1 MATEVACD
9 ENGESVLRVWATT
22 ASGSLAF
29 SGWIRTEDGSR
40 SVSIPEGGG
49 TDEPLEMTG
58 GTATGGTV
66 TGIFS
71 DGQAVSESFTVSR
84 PPCP

>member
-1 MATEVACD
+1 VTRTGIGPSGLGNDGAGISRVLGMD
-9 ENGESVLRVWATT
+9 PDRGRLPLGEHPGR
-22 ASGSLAF
+22 
-29 SGWIRTEDGSR
+29 
-40 SVSIPEGGG
+40 GG

-66 TGIFS
+66 TGTFS
-71 DGQAVSESFTVSR
+71 DGQAVFESFTVSR